1 MPRSTWFS
9 QCIRY
14 LLGLGHPNP
23 SAAGEL
29 RVTNTERVD
38 FDEYRRTQFPLE
50 GLSVFDLTAAL
61 AILPAEAQVLRLD
74 TRRDGWLF
82 VETGRLSG
90 MRAGCGSHFL
100 LRRDAAG
107 WVVAEVATWKA

>member
-1 MPRSTWFS
+1 VWIS

-14 LLGLGHPNP
+14 ILGLGHPNR

-29 RVTNTERVD
+29 QVTNAERVD
-38 FDEYRRTQFPLE
+38 FDAYRRTQFPLA
-50 GLSVFDLTAAL
+50 GLSVIDLAAAL
-61 AILPAEAQVLRLD
+61 AILPADAQVLRLD

-82 VETGRLSG
+82 VQAGRLSG
-90 MRAGCGSHFL
+90 MRAGCGSNFL
-100 LRRDAAG
+100 LRRDAEG